1 MITDDLNGLRALLQ
15 CVRLIQEG
23 HDLGLISGDQR
34 TTYESAI
41 KAKVQAEIV
50 RLGSI

>member
-1 MITDDLNGLRALLQ
+1 MTIDDLNALRALLQ

-34 TTYESAI
+34 TAYESAI
-41 KAKVQAEIV
+41 KAKIQAEIM
-50 RLGSI
+50 RLGSL